1 MRTPKSEEYIS
12 EEVLLAEYEAVYRYC
27 LAICQNE
34 NDASDITQEAFLKAL
49 WSVKGF
55 EGNCSLYTWLCT
67 IAKNLWINK
76 CKKANRESFINDNDT
91 ELCSREISLEQMVS
105 EKDMSKRIHKVL
117 HTLDEPYKEIFTLR
131 VFGELAFSDIA
142 ELFSKTE
149 SWARVTYHRAKK
161 MIIEILKKD
170 GVL

>member
-1 MRTPKSEEYIS
+1 MHTPKSSDVIS
-12 EEVLLAEYEAVYRYC
+12 NEVLLAEYEAVYRYC
-27 LAICQNE
+27 LSICQNE
-34 NDASDITQEAFLKAL
+34 NDASDITQETFLKAL

-76 CKKANRESFINDNDT
+76 CKKLGRETFLNDDNN
-91 ELCSREISLEQMVS
+91 EIRSPEVSLEQLVT
-105 EKDMSKRIHKVL
+105 EKDMSKRIHKAL

-131 VFGELAFSDIA
+131 VFGELAFKDIA